1 MRGLR
6 WRRFD
11 HLRLIGLPEQVKKD
25 DGTPS
30 DFISTYVSA
39 TLPFIPPNASLM
51 RKKCGICA

>member
-1 MRGLR
+1 MYEGLR

-11 HLRLIGLPEQVKKD
+11 HLRLIGPPEQVKKD

-39 TLPFIPPNASLM
+39 TLPFYSSQVIDE
-51 RKKCGICA
+51 KCGICA